1 MLHFRIVNLILY
13 GGGENVIMKTI
24 ITYSGSDSTWHHPHF
39 SIYQETRFSRINITS
54 IRKIKAGPDPLL
66 HARGDRQTVVGVEWR
81 EAT

>member
-1 MLHFRIVNLILY
+1 MVRV
-13 GGGENVIMKTI
+13 ENVMMETI
-24 ITYSGSDSTWHHPHF
+24 VTYCGSTWHHPHF